1 MELGTRHDELG
12 RIRFSLHGYLDCLAY
27 CRNFPRHLALAEN
40 KQKIASWWPAKW
52 QEEKRGG
59 IDRIIQR
66 LDGTEIPLQIKSSR
80 TGVEC
85 ALKNHP
91 QIPCL
96 QVKRDDTPFWV
107 AGRILKI
114 INR

>member
-1 MELGTRHDELG
+1 MSKEACFQKLLQEKRTKSIQVGKRSEELTDQ
-12 RIRFSLHGYLDCLAY
+12 
-27 CRNFPRHLALAEN
+27 ALNLLEN